1 VPLVDPADPAA
12 GLLATLA
19 TVDRGV
25 VTSAVASATEFSPE
39 LRLRLVR
46 AHLDAEDPVAAT
58 AALDELAAV
67 HPGDWRL
74 DWFRGLTA
82 LLEAGTGTDTEA
94 GTACLDRAAAA
105 FEVVYATLPGE
116 AAPKLA
122 LAATRECA
130 GRDAEAGRYY
140 ALIAR
145 PDPGL
150 ADAAFGRARVALRA
164 GDRVGAVAALD
175 AVPSTSSKHVGAQLA
190 AVTAV
195 LLGRSGTEVGRPAL
209 LDAAA
214 RLRRLELDAGTEH
227 RARAALL
234 TAALDLA
241 DPPDGTAAP
250 DPGVT
255 APNGATSPE
264 RATEPAEGTLLGY
277 PWRGRELRLGLERCL
292 RAAARMSADPADR
305 VELVDRANAVRP
317 RTWR

>member
-1 VPLVDPADPAA
+1 
-12 GLLATLA
+12 
-19 TVDRGV
+19 
-25 VTSAVASATEFSPE
+25 
-39 LRLRLVR
+39 
-46 AHLDAEDPVAAT
+46 
-58 AALDELAAV
+58 
-67 HPGDWRL
+67 L

-82 LLEAGTGTDTEA
+82 LLEAGPEA
-94 GTACLDRAAAA
+94 GPEAGAEADAEAGAGVDSEARTASLDRAAAA

-130 GRDAEAGRYY
+130 GLDGDAGRYY

-164 GDRVGAVAALD
+164 GDRSGAVAALD
-175 AVPSTSSKHVGAQLA
+175 AVPSTSSRHVGAQLGV
-190 AVTAV
+190 VTAV
-195 LLGRSGTEVGRPAL
+195 LLGRSGGEIGRPAL

-241 DPPDGTAAP
+241 DPPDGTTAP
-250 DPGVT
+250 DQGGTPGRSDPERDRQAWRHHRTGGEHAVGVT
-255 APNGATSPE
+255 VAGS
-264 RATEPAEGTLLGY
+264 
-277 PWRGRELRLGLERCL
+277 
-292 RAAARMSADPADR
+292 
-305 VELVDRANAVRP
+305 
-317 RTWR
+317 